1 MCSPPGEPKLEN
13 CTFVLSYQTSLF
25 QASNDSDEWCELES
39 GEKKKR
45 VAGERERKERDV
57 SCLLPLP
64 HSTPLFCFTC
74 SPLLAHKG
82 TNRDRFRPGDV
93 LKGILLW
100 FHKLVCIHMNVNRA
114 AKQLNLGQ
122 YTTHGLKWEK

>member
-1 MCSPPGEPKLEN
+1 MI
-13 CTFVLSYQTSLF
+13 VTSGANLRV
-25 QASNDSDEWCELES
+25 ER
-39 GEKKKR
+39 KKR

-93 LKGILLW
+93 LKGIFLW
-100 FHKLVCIHMNVNRA
+100 FHKLVCIHMNVDRA

-122 YTTHGLKWEK
+122 HTTHGLKWEK